1 MEIADKRGEGCH
13 VQEYK
18 YKSWDLVLTNIC
30 TPPSFSELSQERFCV
45 PVYTSYWEKHKVE
58 INWNDVKQWNVS
70 NYKYKCGFSPIWPS
84 AAQNKVLERLVGQ
97 NII

>member
-30 TPPSFSELSQERFCV
+30 TTPSFSELSQQRSSLYLLLGE
-45 PVYTSYWEKHKVE
+45 T
-58 INWNDVKQWNVS
+58 Q
-70 NYKYKCGFSPIWPS
+70 G
-84 AAQNKVLERLVGQ
+84 
-97 NII
+97 